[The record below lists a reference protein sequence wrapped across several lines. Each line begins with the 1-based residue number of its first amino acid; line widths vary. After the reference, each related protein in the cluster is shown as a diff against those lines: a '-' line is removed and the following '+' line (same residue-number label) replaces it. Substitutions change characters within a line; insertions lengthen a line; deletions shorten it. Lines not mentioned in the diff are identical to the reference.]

1 MKKEERYATAI
12 NAIIGIKNGNDALI
26 YKLWLALLP
35 EAKKESARLLTYVH
49 PGLCDM
55 EDMLQESYFA
65 LLRTLDKYCFTA
77 YDNDNLYQF
86 IAWYK
91 NEIRA
96 QTRKLR
102 AVDRKP
108 DPQLNAKSMDAAA
121 FDDGEKTNADLVP
134 DPNSFLEFE
143 DQVTYVF
150 LSELRDALFTLIS
163 NLSDKEKRVIEE
175 RYFDCRLL
183 KDIAIGMHIKER
195 SVIDIERTALLKLK
209 IHESEVHLRS
219 FLV

>member
-1 MKKEERYATAI
+1 M
-12 NAIIGIKNGNDALI
+12 
-26 YKLWLALLP
+26 
-35 EAKKESARLLTYVH
+35 
-49 PGLCDM
+49 
-55 EDMLQESYFA
+55 
-65 LLRTLDKYCFTA
+65 RTLDKYCFTA

-108 DPQLNAKSMDAAA
+108 DPLLNAKSMDAAA

-183 KDIAIGMHIKER
+183 KDIASGMHIKER